1 MMINTMIM
9 LINMMIMLINMI
21 IMLIIMMLGLKVKK
35 DDPPI
40 DLVLDKVGR
49 VEVDKV
55 CNRVLYIIS

>member
-1 MMINTMIM
+1 MMINT
-9 LINMMIMLINMI
+9 MIMLINMI

-55 CNRVLYIIS
+55 RNRVLYIIS